1 MKTIDK
7 IKNKQI
13 NLLINRESKESE
25 TLDEFES
32 DLNYKVVRINGSDI
46 GDDYESLKTLLLE
59 FENENSIFDLLDN
72 SKKEKVVLVDNVDHL
87 GDSQKIIR
95 SMMNNVS
102 IGKNGD
108 FSKVSKFVM
117 TYKEHDNVERGI
129 VSRCVDF

>member
-1 MKTIDK
+1 MSTGNNPI
-7 IKNKQI
+7 
-13 NLLINRESKESE
+13 E
-25 TLDEFES
+25 
-32 DLNYKVVRINGSDI
+32 V
-46 GDDYESLKTLLLE
+46 
-59 FENENSIFDLLDN
+59 LLDN

-87 GDSQKIIR
+87 GESQKIIR
-95 SMMNNVS
+95 SMMNNIS

>member
-87 GDSQKIIR
+87 GESQKIIR
-95 SMMNNVS
+95 SMMNNIS

>member
-59 FENENSIFDLLDN
+59 FENENSIFDILDN

>member
-32 DLNYKVVRINGSDI
+32 DLNYKVFRINGSDI

-87 GDSQKIIR
+87 GESQKIIR
-95 SMMNNVS
+95 SMMNNIS